1 MGGDSNS
8 TVGGAKHS
16 QASSSEIVALSP
28 STTQISETPPRNPR
42 LGTSPYNPSLHVH
55 HVSPHA
61 SNSDSGAQQ
70 ASLNLPNSD
79 SGTPPNNLDS
89 TRYYYG
95 RETTEGKTP
104 NSGDSPHNLDS
115 TRYYCAGE
123 TTKGKT
129 PNWRLRGACSF
140 AAALL
145 DSTDDSEGEGE
156 EREGEED
163 ELPAKDG
170 GISRTEKFPS
180 SRGTDCVS
188 ASTEGEPSMSTS
200 ANTSPPLLF
209 DSGESV

>member
-1 MGGDSNS
+1 MGGANY
-8 TVGGAKHS
+8 KHS
-16 QASSSEIVALSP
+16 HDQESSSEIIALSP

-42 LGTSPYNPSLHVH
+42 LGTSSYNPSLHVH
-55 HVSPHA
+55 QISSHA
-61 SNSDSGAQQ
+61 SNSDSGAGQT
-70 ASLNLPNSD
+70 SLPNSD
-79 SGTPPNNLDS
+79 SGTPPHNLDS

-95 RETTEGKTP
+95 GETTEGKSP

-156 EREGEED
+156 EREGEGGGEED
-163 ELPAKDG
+163 ELPAKDR

-180 SRGTDCVS
+180 SWGTDCLS
-188 ASTEGEPSMSTS
+188 ASTEGEPSTSTS
-200 ANTSPPLLF
+200 ANTTPPLLF

>member
-1 MGGDSNS
+1 MGGANH
-8 TVGGAKHS
+8 KHS
-16 QASSSEIVALSP
+16 QGLSSEVIALSP

-42 LGTSPYNPSLHVH
+42 LGTSPYNPCLHVH
-55 HVSPHA
+55 QISSHA

-70 ASLNLPNSD
+70 ASLPNSD

-95 RETTEGKTP
+95 GETTEGKNP
-104 NSGDSPHNLDS
+104 DSGDSPHNLDS

-123 TTKGKT
+123 TTEGKT

-156 EREGEED
+156 EREGEGD

-180 SRGTDCVS
+180 SRGTDSLS

-200 ANTSPPLLF
+200 ASICTNPPLLF
-209 DSGESV
+209 DSGESVYM